1 MKLTSAAF
9 EPNREIPSAYT
20 ADGANSPPPL
30 AWDDPPPGTQSFAL
44 IVDDPDAPGPR
55 APKMTWVHWV
65 VYNLQAGVRA
75 LAEGAKLPAGVREG
89 INDWKRPGY
98 GGPSPPVGQHRYFF
112 KLFALGTELPDLG
125 LPTKAALERAMEGH
139 VLARAALVGTY
150 QKQR

>member
-1 MKLTSAAF
+1 
-9 EPNREIPSAYT
+9 
-20 ADGANSPPPL
+20 
-30 AWDDPPPGTQSFAL
+30 DPPPGTQSFAL

-65 VYNLQAGVRA
+65 VYNLPAGVRA
-75 LAEGAKLPAGVREG
+75 LPEGAQLPAGVREG